1 MHHKTT
7 AYVFV
12 GILRVMLNS
21 LNQQLLRNERQTYAL
36 EDIFLQR
43 KQIHRPSFEHQYPK
57 SEPA

>member
-36 EDIFLQR
+36 EDIFCSVNKFIDQVL
-43 KQIHRPSFEHQYPK
+43 KKVPIIP
-57 SEPA
+57 